1 MNEEQAVDI
10 LLSLMEFYHEK
21 LFRAEK
27 QVFTGIQAA
36 QFRLLYHLTTVPM
49 ISMSALGNLLY
60 ISRPYMTTLIDSLID
75 EGLVERHPDQT
86 DRRVINIRIT
96 DKGQERLNQ
105 VRSEVKNQI
114 RSVISDLE
122 KSDLHDLCLYGERL
136 VGIVSKIR

>member
-1 MNEEQAVDI
+1 
-10 LLSLMEFYHEK
+10 
-21 LFRAEK
+21 
-27 QVFTGIQAA
+27 
-36 QFRLLYHLTTVPM
+36 
-49 ISMSALGNLLY
+49 
-60 ISRPYMTTLIDSLID
+60 MTTLIDSLID

-96 DKGQERLNQ
+96 DKGKERLNQ